1 MHILFNKTGAE
12 RKALVTAIGEILEA
26 KPQYMGAPG
35 FAFSIGDYTV
45 TKDGTL
51 ECGEQEADGIRSLLS
66 ALADRGFAP
75 VDAPDFTTDETDM
88 EREPTTAGLVDADP
102 EAKAVDTAGTELDGI
117 FAIELSSVGMDGQ
130 PIENLRKLVLGKALL
145 IRTALGENLAD
156 DADALPVV
164 CEDGKVSFPWFRLG
178 MDADTIAAWSFFVA
192 ALCETAKKQK
202 RVIMSEKPYEGS
214 EKYAM
219 RCFLLKLGFIGEE
232 YKQARAIILAG
243 LSGDG
248 SHKRP
253 KEAAPSATS
262 DDSIIRIEF
271 ENESVVC

>member
-1 MHILFNKTGAE
+1 MHIFFQKTGAE
-12 RKALVTAIGEILEA
+12 RKALVTAIGEILDE

-35 FAFSIGDYTV
+35 FAFSIGGYTI

-51 ECGEQEADGIRSLLS
+51 EYGEQEAERIPALLS
-66 ALADRGFAP
+66 ALAERGFVP
-75 VDAPDFTTDETDM
+75 VDAPEFTTDEADM
-88 EREPTTAGLVDADP
+88 EREPTTAEVADTEP
-102 EAKAVDTAGTELDGI
+102 EAKAVDNIGTELDGI
-117 FAIELSSVGMDGQ
+117 FAIALSSEGMAGQ
-130 PIENLRKLVLGKALL
+130 SVENLRKLVLGKALL
-145 IRTALGENLAD
+145 IRTALGENLAE

-164 CEDGKVSFPWFRLG
+164 FEDGKVSFPWFRLG

-202 RVIMSEKPYEGS
+202 RVIMSEKPYDGS

-232 YKQARAIILAG
+232 YKQARSVILAG

-253 KEAAPSATS
+253 KEAAQVG
-262 DDSIIRIEF
+262 SITEQA
-271 ENESVVC
+271 S